1 MVRIFLLFQSLQL
14 AFLVLE
20 DVREESRICG
30 KKSFLYQDSDFLV
43 FLVVFVCGG
52 TGKKMKS
59 SKKFANFAILA
70 ILRVKSLR

>member
-1 MVRIFLLFQSLQL
+1 MVRIFLLFQSSQL

-52 TGKKMKS
+52 YEKKIKS
-59 SKKFANFAILA
+59 SKKFANFLILA

>member
-30 KKSFLYQDSDFLV
+30 KKRFLYQDSDFFSL
-43 FLVVFVCGG
+43 FSRFCLWRIW
-52 TGKKMKS
+52 KEDEK
-59 SKKFANFAILA
+59 SKKICKLCYF
-70 ILRVKSLR
+70 SYT